1 MNILKR
7 LVSSISAIVRSI
19 SASFG
24 EWLKTVGNHRLAT
37 SIKSFCRRSTLS
49 LSPPSSVQN
58 SYPAT
63 PKINKKEIQNLGQES
78 KCIVSF
84 FTIIKCLNILWK
96 LFSEIYFKIPSVFIL
111 KLEFPALHREWHK
124 SGRSC
129 ICKWKMPQG
138 LHPSFF
144 HSFKVKINLT
154 KKRIACC
161 TCKWKMPLGPPP
173 SCRVFF
179 QSQDQVW

>member
-1 MNILKR
+1 MYCL
-7 LVSSISAIVRSI
+7 L
-19 SASFG
+19 F
-24 EWLKTVGNHRLAT
+24 
-37 SIKSFCRRSTLS
+37 
-49 LSPPSSVQN
+49 
-58 SYPAT
+58 
-63 PKINKKEIQNLGQES
+63 LGT
-78 KCIVSF
+78 F
-84 FTIIKCLNILWK
+84 IKCLNILWN

-154 KKRIACC
+154 KMELHVVHANEKFHWTPLHHAWHSFKVHVKCGKDGSVNFKQEDPE
-161 TCKWKMPLGPPP
+161 TCFLQMIHII
-173 SCRVFF
+173 
-179 QSQDQVW
+179 

>member
-1 MNILKR
+1 MYCL
-7 LVSSISAIVRSI
+7 L
-19 SASFG
+19 F
-24 EWLKTVGNHRLAT
+24 
-37 SIKSFCRRSTLS
+37 
-49 LSPPSSVQN
+49 
-58 SYPAT
+58 
-63 PKINKKEIQNLGQES
+63 LGT
-78 KCIVSF
+78 F
-84 FTIIKCLNILWK
+84 IKCLKILWK

-154 KKRIACC
+154 KMELHVAYMQMENA
-161 TCKWKMPLGPPP
+161 TGPPLHHAGY
-173 SCRVFF
+173 SFKVKIKCGKDGSVDFSFITVIYKGDDTNSFF
-179 QSQDQVW
+179 LKIQLHANGLVRCKEGSLEQHFLYEVRNYA